1 MQGSAL
7 RLGRGCAGEPYEAI
21 GRGQL
26 NIEGLPVW
34 RDAAGGIGTPTS
46 DNDRTKMSETTSRLL
61 MTVNIYGP
69 SEMDSEAFEALLE
82 RLLTAYAGAREITTH
97 SYSPVP

>member
-1 MQGSAL
+1 
-7 RLGRGCAGEPYEAI
+7 
-21 GRGQL
+21 
-26 NIEGLPVW
+26 
-34 RDAAGGIGTPTS
+34 
-46 DNDRTKMSETTSRLL
+46 MSETTSRLL